1 MGFLFLGLCVKD
13 DNSAESALVL
23 NFYNGLGNPN
33 NGAVLENISLRSLGR
48 LSNDGLVFLPEMFG
62 FDVKDTD
69 MMKNLIEF
77 FRYSKHGL
85 HYDKGDK
92 EIHDSMGNKVPYF
105 GYIVNVKSL
114 IRELINFAVASTNG
128 EEAVK
133 ININKEML
141 NYDKVDI
148 SDLDEQYKVYRV
160 SEEAYHSLFEEN

>member
-23 NFYNGLGNPN
+23 NFYNVLGSKG

-62 FDVKDTD
+62 FGVKDTD
-69 MMKNLIEF
+69 IMKNLIEF

-85 HYDKGDK
+85 HYDEGDK

-105 GYIVNVKSL
+105 GYVVNVKSL
-114 IRELINFAVASTNG
+114 IRELFNFAIASTNG
-128 EEAVK
+128 EEAIK
-133 ININKEML
+133 IDINNEML
-141 NYDKVDI
+141 NYDKVGI
-148 SDLDEQYKVYRV
+148 SDLDEQYKVYKI
-160 SEEAYHSLFEEN
+160 SGEAYHSLFEED

>member
-13 DNSAESALVL
+13 DNSAESALAV
-23 NFYNGLGNPN
+23 NFYAGLGNLN
-33 NGAVLENISLRSLGR
+33 KGAILENISLRSLGR

-62 FDVKDTD
+62 FDVKDTN

-85 HYDKGDK
+85 HYDGGTK

-105 GYIVNVKSL
+105 GYVVNVKSL
-114 IRELINFAVASTNG
+114 IRELFNFAIASTDG
-128 EEAVK
+128 EEAIK
-133 ININKEML
+133 IDINNEML
-141 NYDKVDI
+141 DYDKVNI
-148 SDLDEQYKVYRV
+148 SDLDERYKVYKV